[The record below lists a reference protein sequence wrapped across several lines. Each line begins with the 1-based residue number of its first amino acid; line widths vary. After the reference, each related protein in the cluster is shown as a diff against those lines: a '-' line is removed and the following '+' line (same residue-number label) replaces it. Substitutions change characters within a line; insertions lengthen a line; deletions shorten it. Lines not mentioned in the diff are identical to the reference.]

1 MPSRRNTFFSSL
13 NEFPYFTKELLR
25 QSAGKFSIPESTL
38 DSYIY
43 KAMKNG
49 EIINL
54 KKNYYVTRSFYEKN
68 KTNTSYLFLLSNTLL
83 KPSYV
88 SLESALQYYG
98 LFAEAVNYV
107 VTSVTLKLPR
117 EFKNRTGRYSYRK
130 INEKFFDGF
139 RIVEEVEDK
148 FNFTIAL
155 PHKAIFDYLYYN
167 TNRFTKNVHPDLLE
181 ELRIDTDNI
190 SRDEKEKLKK
200 LISQFTQ
207 IKFHL

>member
-1 MPSRRNTFFSSL
+1 MLSRRNTFFSSL
-13 NEFPYFTKELLR
+13 NEFPYFTKEMLR

-43 KAMKNG
+43 KALKNG
-49 EIINL
+49 EILNL
-54 KKNYYVTRSFYEKN
+54 KRNYYVTRFFYEKN
-68 KTNTSYLFLLSNTLL
+68 KTDTSYLFLLSSILL

-88 SLESALQYYG
+88 SLETALQYYG

-117 EFKNRTGRYSYRK
+117 EFRNRTGRYSYRK
-130 INEKFFDGF
+130 INEKLFDGF
-139 RIVEEVEDK
+139 QIVEDK

-155 PHKAIFDYLYYN
+155 PHKAIFDYLYYH

-181 ELRIDTDNI
+181 ELRIDASGI
-190 SRDEKEKLKK
+190 SREEKEKLKE
-200 LISQFTQ
+200 LIGQFTK

>member
-13 NEFPYFTKELLR
+13 NEFPFFTKELLR

-38 DSYIY
+38 NSYIY

-54 KKNYYVTRSFYEKN
+54 KKNYYVTRFFYEKN
-68 KTNTSYLFLLSNTLL
+68 KTDTSYLFSLSNILL

-98 LFAEAVNYV
+98 LFAEAVDYV
-107 VTSVTLKLPR
+107 VTSATLKLPR

-130 INEKFFDGF
+130 INEKLFNGF
-139 RIVEEVEDK
+139 QIVENK
-148 FNFTIAL
+148 FNFIIAL

-181 ELRIDTDNI
+181 EFRIETDNV

-200 LISQFTQ
+200 LISQFTK